1 MTTATIESIANR
13 ESLAGADWNVGRELR
28 EKVIPKFL
36 LDVAEIVGKTSW
48 LRKRASISVVAS
60 STDRDYD
67 LPANFDRMDGNARLS
82 TAAGTEYQLKYIG
95 EDAEAVN
102 RMEASTEQARP
113 TGFDILTGETN
124 AWAVR
129 FNTYPDDAYTMRYVY
144 YYRIPFTDYTTS
156 VDMDDYIPA
165 QFQYA
170 LVHALR
176 AEILGDRFGIDDPR
190 YGKERQDYQEFVSR
204 MKGHKEFAARSHAVF
219 VN

>member
-13 ESLAGADWNVGRELR
+13 ESLASADWNVGRELR

-48 LRKRASISVVAS
+48 LRKRASIDVVAS

-67 LPANFDRMDGNARLS
+67 LPADFDRMDGDARIS
-82 TAAGTEYQLKYIG
+82 TAAGTEYGLKYIG
-95 EDAEAVN
+95 EDPEALN
-102 RMEASTEQARP
+102 RMEAATQQTRP
-113 TGFDILTGETN
+113 SGFDILTGETN

-129 FNTYPDDAYTMRYVY
+129 FNTYPDAAYTMRYVY
-144 YYRIPFTDYTTS
+144 YFRIPFDDYTSS
-156 VDMDDYIPA
+156 VDMDGYVPA

-176 AEILGDRFGIDDPR
+176 AEIMGDRFGIEDGR
-190 YGKERQDYQEFVSR
+190 YVKEKQDYQEFVSR